1 MFTVGLTGGI
11 GSGKTTIARFFL
23 AHNIEVINADQVARK
38 VVEPGTT
45 ALLRIKK
52 RFGSEILI
60 NGETLNRPLLREKI
74 FKDSNQRIWLESLLH
89 PLIEEKITQLIE
101 SAVSQYVILESPLLL
116 ETKQH
121 KLVNRILVVDVSP
134 EIQLERAISRDGGSE
149 ATIKA
154 IMSSQISRNDRISLA
169 DDIINNEQNFQSVQ
183 SRLIKFHQNYLNLAK
198 KNE

>member
-23 AHNIEVINADQVARK
+23 DQNIEVINADQVARK
-38 VVEPGTT
+38 VVEPGTA

-60 NGETLNRPLLREKI
+60 NEETLNRPLLREKI

-89 PLIEEKITQLIE
+89 PLIEEKITQLVE

-134 EIQLERAISRDGGSE
+134 EIQLERAMSRDGGSE

-154 IMSSQISRNDRISLA
+154 IMNSQISRNERISLA

>member
-23 AHNIEVINADQVARK
+23 DKNIEVVNADQVARK
-38 VVEPGTT
+38 VVEPGTA
-45 ALLRIKK
+45 ALSRIKK

-60 NGETLNRPLLREKI
+60 NEKTLNRPLLREKI
-74 FKDSNQRIWLESLLH
+74 FKDNEQRIWLESLLH

-116 ETKQH
+116 ETNQH

-154 IMSSQISRNDRISLA
+154 IMNSQISRSDRVSLA

-183 SRLIKFHQNYLNLAK
+183 RRLIKFHQNYLNLAN
-198 KNE
+198 KND